1 MFRFPFSVTTAR
13 ERYGY
18 GMWPCT
24 VALQMLAM
32 VGKAQSALNYIRGPE
47 SERYGDVPDAGPR
60 RSHSLKLEL
69 PFLRQ
74 NYTSI
79 DPR

>member
-32 VGKAQSALNYIRGPE
+32 VGKAQSALNYIRVPE
-47 SERYGDVPDAGPR
+47 SERYGDLPDAGPR
-60 RSHSLKLEL
+60 RSLKLEL

-74 NYTSI
+74 KNGL
-79 DPR
+79 D